1 MKKQWRVLPAML
13 ALLLC
18 LGPLSGCR
26 NNGEEPAGSLPP
38 STDVGTP
45 ADTGGGNDTPGPAG
59 EVVIA
64 ADRKIHYGI
73 VYAEGCGSTIQESV
87 TYLYDAIKKRSDG
100 GVTTVEA
107 VEYGAE
113 NDPDALQILIGDV
126 GTPESNAVMEAIG
139 YGDWTVRFSGNKLV
153 VAAYSEY
160 ALDSAITELIQQIKQ
175 HAGEDGS
182 IVFPSDL
189 SVTDTFDETANHL
202 PVYDS
207 ARAAQTIP
215 EGDNTSL
222 AVIRGTDM
230 EEYDRYLLK
239 LETLGYRYHTGNVI
253 GENCFATY
261 YNDDYVIHAGFYA
274 YESAARVTV
283 EKKTALVGLEEENIY
298 TPQDGMTTKLS
309 MMGLSVASSGY
320 AGNGM
325 AYVMQLADGSL
336 ILIDG
341 GFYSSADRLYAY
353 LRTLVPEGKITIAAW
368 IITHNDGD
376 HSQCMASFLPR
387 YGEEVV
393 LEQVI
398 ANFPHSYGYLDSGT
412 NENSAPLSAARATG
426 CKVIKAHT
434 GQKFYIRNAE
444 VEILYSLDSY
454 LPETLSIFNNSSLV
468 FTVEAEGE
476 RMLFTGDA
484 SDEAA
489 EILTNMY
496 GDYMKSDIL
505 QLAHHGLRNG
515 HGLNMPNTVE
525 LYGIVRPEVGLWPTS
540 WEAYLNTE
548 NQTEDYQMA
557 IFTWNCMATD
567 GAREV
572 YIAGGEEV
580 TVLTLPYRSFSALR
594 LTEGYLSAGGDR
606 PDDDLPEAD
615 WNDPD
620 AFV

>member
-1 MKKQWRVLPAML
+1 MKRHIRLLPVLL
-13 ALLLC
+13 GLLLC
-18 LGPLSGCR
+18 LVPLAGCR
-26 NNGEEPAGSLPP
+26 AEEESPSGSLTGTAGPEETPEEPQEPAAG
-38 STDVGTP
+38 
-45 ADTGGGNDTPGPAG
+45 
-59 EVVIA
+59 
-64 ADRKIHYGI
+64 DRVLAENRQVNYGI
-73 VYAEGCGSTIQESV
+73 VYAEECSATIKESV

-113 NDPDALQILIGDV
+113 NDPDVLQILIGDV

-175 HAGEDGS
+175 HADDAGR
-182 IVFPSDL
+182 IAFPSTL
-189 SVTDTFDETANHL
+189 NVTKTFDETANHL

-207 ARAAQTIP
+207 ARLAQTIP
-215 EGDNTSL
+215 EGDDTSL

-230 EEYDRYLLK
+230 EEYDWYLSK
-239 LETLGYRYHTGNVI
+239 LEALGYEYHTGNTI

-283 EKKTALVGLEEENIY
+283 EKRTALVGLEEENVY
-298 TPQDGMTTKLS
+298 TPQDGVTTKLS

-376 HSQCMASFLPR
+376 HSQCMATFLPK

-434 GQKFYIRNAE
+434 GQKFFIRNAE

-454 LPETLSIFNNSSLV
+454 LPGALNIFNNSSLV

-476 RMLFTGDA
+476 RILFMGDA

-489 EILTNMY
+489 KILYSMY
-496 GDYMKSDIL
+496 NSYYLKCDIL

-525 LYGIVRPEVGLWPTS
+525 LYGIVRPEVVLWPTS

-572 YIAGGEEV
+572 YIAGGDEM
-580 TVLTLPYRSFSALR
+580 TVLELPYRSFSAVK
-594 LTEGYLSAGGDR
+594 LTGWDQA
-606 PDDDLPEAD
+606 
-615 WNDPD
+615 
-620 AFV
+620 